1 MRQKKIYE
9 DVLAAKE
16 VAVISGLFRSPEVCL
31 KSDRHDLNFLA
42 ESSEI

>member
-16 VAVISGLFRSPEVCL
+16 VAVISGLFRSPEVYL
-31 KSDRHDLNFLA
+31 KGDRHDLNFLA